1 MKVLAQRYPKD
12 GEAQL
17 HYALTLNTSA
27 SPSRIAAPIAA
38 IGPIEGSPGRQPSRR
53 HPDVPFPDFG
63 TCAGANLPLTHAD
76 GPASLTVASA
86 LTSTHIK
93 GFHRCRD
100 VDRPDNDCCLSERHH
115 QGGSARGVR
124 LRVGL
129 RSMREGNS

>member
-1 MKVLAQRYPKD
+1 MLAQRYPKD

-38 IGPIEGSPGRQPSRR
+38 IGPIEVPPGANR
-53 HPDVPFPDFG
+53 HVATL
-63 TCAGANLPLTHAD
+63 TCHFRTLGPAGANLPLTDAD
-76 GPASLTVASA
+76 GPANLTAASA